1 MTRRSRTGEFRTAG
15 RIKHGDRH
23 TSGESLAARD
33 DACGFVWHHCARFAE
48 LAVEPSIV
56 LTRLFLHR
64 LVLCAAVLAVGEA
77 AFGQEEP
84 AVPPH
89 VVQQRQKIALVLS
102 GGGARGGAHIG
113 VLRALQEL
121 RVPIDEIVGTSIGAV
136 IGGFY
141 VSGMTVQEMEELVE
155 SLEWETA
162 FLNSTPRKLKSF
174 RRKRDDDLFLVDLK
188 PGLNDGEFEL
198 PTGVVQG
205 QVIDMVLSR
214 ETLRASRVVD
224 FDKLAL
230 PFRAVAGDLVTGEAV
245 VLRSGSLA
253 RSLRA
258 SMSIPAALTPIEID
272 GRLLVDGGIAM
283 NLPVQVA
290 QEMGADVVIAVD
302 ISSALLARE
311 TLRSVLDVTE
321 QLTNLLTRTG
331 VEEQRRKLGPQDILV
346 VPTFSEDLG
355 SISFARMRE
364 AIQAGYDAVMQRRE
378 RFDRLALD
386 EPSYAAYV
394 ASLNDPRMQEL
405 PVVEFVRLEN
415 NSPIA
420 DSVVATRLRDIRVGD
435 QLDVDV
441 VERAMNKVYG
451 LEYYQ
456 NVRYGLVEEE
466 GTTGLE
472 VQLDERSWGPNY
484 LQLGVE
490 YSSAGDEDA
499 LFGLAASYLRTA
511 INDRGGEWRATFVV
525 GDEPALLADLYQP
538 FGERGLYFFAPSL
551 NFESNIVNVWEG
563 AIRVAEAQIREGDL
577 ELAIGRELPSWGEYR
592 FGVRSAV
599 GETKLRV
606 GDPLQIT
613 EQDFRRG
620 ELFGRFAA
628 DTMDSV
634 SFPRAGTLAS
644 LEWRASRTGLHA
656 DERFDQMLLSAA
668 HAKTWGRHTMLT
680 TFRYDATISG
690 DAPLNRMFQAG
701 GFFDISGLNRNQL
714 SGQHAARIGASWY
727 RRIGDLAL
735 FPAFAGVSVELGNV
749 WNARE
754 DISSRNSIL
763 GGSFWAGVST
773 PVGPIYVGYGRAEGG
788 DDAFYVFLGRI
799 F

>member
-1 MTRRSRTGEFRTAG
+1 MLDGRAPLLLLLWAVALAG
-15 RIKHGDRH
+15 
-23 TSGESLAARD
+23 SAPAS
-33 DACGFVWHHCARFAE
+33 
-48 LAVEPSIV
+48 
-56 LTRLFLHR
+56 
-64 LVLCAAVLAVGEA
+64 
-77 AFGQEEP
+77 GQEPVTP
-84 AVPPH
+84 APVA
-89 VVQQRQKIALVLS
+89 QQRPKIALVLS

-121 RVPIDEIVGTSIGAV
+121 RVPIDAVVGTSIGAV
-136 IGGFY
+136 VGGFY
-141 VSGMTVQEMEELVE
+141 VSGMTVQDMEELVE

-198 PTGVVQG
+198 PSGVVQG

-214 ETLRASRVVD
+214 ETLRASQVEN
-224 FDKLAL
+224 FDQLAV
-230 PFRAVAGDLVTGEAV
+230 PFRAVAGDLATGEAV
-245 VLRSGSLA
+245 VLSSGSLA
-253 RSLRA
+253 RALRA

-290 QEMGADVVIAVD
+290 QEMGSDVVIAVD
-302 ISSALLARE
+302 ISSGLLARE

-321 QLTNLLTRTG
+321 QLTNLLTRAG
-331 VEEQRRKLGPQDILV
+331 VEEQRRKLGDRDILV

-364 AIQAGYDAVMQRRE
+364 AIEAGYNAVMQRRGE
-378 RFDRLALD
+378 FERLAID
-386 EPSYAAYV
+386 EPRYAAYV
-394 ASLNDPRMQEL
+394 ASLNDPRMQDL
-405 PVVEFVRLEN
+405 PVVEFVRLDN

-420 DSVVATRLRDIRVGD
+420 DSVVATRIKDIRIGE
-435 QLDVDV
+435 QLDVDQ

-456 NVRYGLVEEE
+456 NVRYGLVTEDAK
-466 GTTGLE
+466 TGIE
-472 VQLDERSWGPNY
+472 VELDQRSWGPNY

-525 GDEPALLADLYQP
+525 GDEPALLADWYQP

-563 AIRVAEAQIREGDL
+563 DIRLAEAQIREGDL

-592 FGVRSAV
+592 FGLRSAV
-599 GETKLRV
+599 GETQLRV
-606 GDPLQIT
+606 GDPLQIG

-620 ELFGRFAA
+620 EVFGRFAA

-644 LEWRASRTGLHA
+644 MEWRGSRTGLHA
-656 DERFDQMLLSAA
+656 DESFDQMLLSAA

-690 DAPLNRMFQAG
+690 DAPLNRLFRAG

-714 SGQHAARIGASWY
+714 SGQHAARLGASWY

-735 FPAFAGVSVELGNV
+735 FPAFAGVSLELGNV
-749 WNARE
+749 WDSRE
-754 DISSRNSIL
+754 DISSRNSIF

-788 DDAFYVFLGRI
+788 EDAFYVFLGRI

>member
-1 MTRRSRTGEFRTAG
+1 MLTRRS
-15 RIKHGDRH
+15 
-23 TSGESLAARD
+23 
-33 DACGFVWHHCARFAE
+33 
-48 LAVEPSIV
+48 
-56 LTRLFLHR
+56 LHR
-64 LVLCAAVLAVGEA
+64 LMLFAAALAASEA
-77 AFGQEEP
+77 ALGQEP
-84 AVPPH
+84 AAPPAY

-121 RVPIDEIVGTSIGAV
+121 RVPIDQIVGTSIGAV

-141 VSGMTVQEMEELVE
+141 VSGMTVQDMEELVE

-188 PGLNDGEFEL
+188 PGLNNGEFEL
-198 PTGVVQG
+198 PSGVVQG

-214 ETLRASRVVD
+214 ETLRASRVQD
-224 FDKLAL
+224 FDLLAL
-230 PFRAVAGDLVTGEAV
+230 PFRAVAGDLATGEAV
-245 VLRSGSLA
+245 VLRSGNLA

-302 ISSALLARE
+302 ISSGLLTRE

-321 QLTNLLTRTG
+321 QLTNLLTNTG
-331 VEEQRRKLGPQDILV
+331 VEEQRRKLGPQDFLV
-346 VPTFSEDLG
+346 TPTFSADLG
-355 SISFARMRE
+355 SINFARIGE
-364 AIQAGYDAVMQRRE
+364 AVQAGYDAVMQRRE
-378 RFDRLALD
+378 QFERLALD
-386 EPSYAAYV
+386 EARYAAYI

-405 PVVEFVRLEN
+405 PVVEFVNLEN

-420 DSVVATRLRDIRVGD
+420 DSVVATRLRDIRVGE
-435 QLDVDV
+435 QLDVEE

-451 LEYYQ
+451 LEFYQ
-456 NVRYGLVEEE
+456 NVRYGLVEED

-538 FGERGLYFFAPSL
+538 FGDRGLYFFAPSL

-563 AIRVAEAQIREGDL
+563 DIRLAEAQIREGDL
-577 ELAIGRELPSWGEYR
+577 ELGIGRELPSWGEYR

-599 GETKLRV
+599 GETQLRV
-606 GDPLQIT
+606 GDPLQIG

-620 ELFGRFAA
+620 EFFGRFAA
-628 DTMDSV
+628 DTLDSV
-634 SFPRAGTLAS
+634 SFPRSGTLAS
-644 LEWRASRTGLHA
+644 MEWRASRTSLHA
-656 DERFDQMLLSAA
+656 DESFDQLLLSAA

-690 DAPLNRMFQAG
+690 DAPLNRLFRAG

-714 SGQHAARIGASWY
+714 SGQHAARVGASWY

-749 WNARE
+749 WDARE

-788 DDAFYVFLGRI
+788 EDAFYVFLGRI

>member
-1 MTRRSRTGEFRTAG
+1 VGKA
-15 RIKHGDRH
+15 
-23 TSGESLAARD
+23 LAARD

-48 LAVEPSIV
+48 LALEPSIM
-56 LTRLFLHR
+56 LTGLLVHR
-64 LVLCAAVLAVGEA
+64 LVLCAAVLTVSEA
-77 AFGQEEP
+77 AFGQAP
-84 AVPPH
+84 ALGQQPAAPAH

-188 PGLNDGEFEL
+188 PGLNNGEFEL

-214 ETLRASRVVD
+214 ETLRASRVED
-224 FDKLAL
+224 FDQLAL
-230 PFRAVAGDLVTGEAV
+230 PFRAVAGDLATGEAV
-245 VLRSGSLA
+245 VLKSGSLA

-346 VPTFSEDLG
+346 TPTFSEDLG

-364 AIQAGYDAVMQRRE
+364 AIQAGYDAIMQRRE
-378 RFDRLALD
+378 QFDRLALD
-386 EPSYAAYV
+386 EARYAAYV

-405 PVVEFVRLEN
+405 PVVEFVRLDN

-420 DSVVATRLRDIRVGD
+420 DSVVATRLRDIRVGE

-441 VERAMNKVYG
+441 VERAMNRVYG

-551 NFESNIVNVWEG
+551 NFESSIVNVWDGE
-563 AIRVAEAQIREGDL
+563 IRVAEAQIREGDL

-606 GDPLQIT
+606 GDPLQIA

-620 ELFGRFAA
+620 ELFGRFSA

-644 LEWRASRTGLHA
+644 MEWRASRIGLHA
-656 DERFDQMLLSAA
+656 DERFDQLLLSTA

-690 DAPLNRMFQAG
+690 DAPLNRLFRAG

-749 WNARE
+749 WDARE